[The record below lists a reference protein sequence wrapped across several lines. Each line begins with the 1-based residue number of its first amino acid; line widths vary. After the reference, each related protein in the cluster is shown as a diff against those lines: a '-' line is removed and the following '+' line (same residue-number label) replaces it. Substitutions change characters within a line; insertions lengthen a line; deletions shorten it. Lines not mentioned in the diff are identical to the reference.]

1 MTSSSAQT
9 EDVGTWLI
17 LRLLSEALLARQPR
31 ALQFFRSVSSM
42 ASSRWSSPAAASAVA
57 DELLDLG
64 ILEDEAVAVDSLDRA
79 ELELWPEPDMSHASD
94 EAHPDDL
101 EIELGKL
108 VEEAMEAMS
117 DASVS
122 DGESEA
128 PPAEIATPM
137 MPAPSS
143 SPVSAAVTPLLRKK
157 PAARKPRPN
166 HRCAGLAGSPCCFH
180 STGNGEPA
188 RIHPDRGE
196 THCLFCDF
204 VKCRA
209 TTERVLLNLLKTF
222 KDKGDG
228 LYNAALC
235 RLRQHLGEAK
245 VASLIDPWQVRLQ
258 ERRSASAPLKPKPRD
273 AYKAEVKR
281 DRRVAR
287 RKIFF
292 PDKLHSRAAEAEEAA
307 EVEHVR
313 NIGIVEDLADND
325 TGLPKPKESIPR
337 FVEDWCKQ
345 GSWGICEKCHS
356 LCPRSLQP
364 VDTRRI
370 AKPTVPANQCTA
382 CQKEEYVPQPADIP
396 EPLRDLK
403 PRVIEALRPLEIDTG
418 AAERV
423 QFGYRVHTAM
433 ISFAW
438 EPVSV
443 EYKITSL
450 EKRKDRK
457 AAEAAY
463 LHLMGSSTSAY
474 KDFVVKHNEFLE
486 KHGDNADKKLRK
498 RPLRFLEE
506 EGLECCLWPHL
517 YYHKNLCE
525 TVARAT
531 HETRQKTKQ
540 GRKRRAE
547 DSSDE
552 EAAEGAGV
560 GGVEGEDDDAIAAS
574 KMGRIKRGF
583 IRKVLSPVIGYGADY
598 QLLHFVYD
606 LSMWTTIGTK
616 RNIAARCGVPLR
628 LLLKGSP
635 WTPQYWR
642 VRHQALIDMQRQ
654 CGNASLFRTRAPYER
669 TFPYHRWI
677 LHEQEVL
684 GRPRQHLAGAETLH
698 MAHVLL
704 QLDKGYFCGAMARA
718 GRADR
723 NWKEHLLGPAAGDGT
738 STVVAHA
745 TRLEFQDGKRKRGT
759 QKYHG
764 RGSLDFLE
772 NMESIGLD
780 SKVQATIPSKDT
792 EPLLHGLVTDSQCD
806 YKDSGLPVREEPS
819 AWDPDGQKVLLHHTE
834 DDKDAKVRAYFKDTM
849 EVTKC
854 HEDVQ
859 QGDGNGAVLRY
870 VSTYNMKFSNS
881 MNADWLST
889 AAGVLRRYQPLEPEM
904 WLTLAQERFPQAYMS
919 GTFVD
924 YMAPSLDIQ
933 EKPLFLQHYEGSTWR
948 REDMTLLEFL
958 RKSNAKGEI
967 IHHIRKKHQE
977 AVLEEVRAFRQE
989 SEKDFAPCR
998 KELLAAFRRHRSEF
1012 KARRREPKP
1021 LTEFLADRD
1030 YVGLTTLEDFANNYV
1045 CRGEKLAA
1053 VSTHSMLND
1062 RYYGQWLALNRPFR
1076 RLEEFMESA
1085 PEVVERVP
1093 EKYRH
1098 FALSV
1103 YHAADFWDSEGLI
1116 RGALELEARSNAFI
1130 ETILRKIQAQKHL
1143 VKRYMNEEI
1152 PVTEVLSAEESED
1165 GRLAGGER
1173 TKLTDSQKA
1182 GDDETQEACIAAAA
1196 EHKILF
1202 ANGPPGTGKTH
1213 VVHEQIKRWNE
1224 QGARILFALPTGQL
1238 ASEMRAVRPD
1248 IDVDTSHGA
1257 FLLHRPLQE
1266 AMAILTQHDLVV
1278 IDEVSMLTA
1287 THFEH
1292 ILALWKYAD
1301 QLPCLVLLGDFWQ
1314 LPVVDKTACRCEQ
1327 SAAWS
1332 GHVNTIPFHEQ
1343 VRCKC
1348 PALQSKLD
1356 ILRTAVPSMQQLKKI
1371 LRGHRAWTTREPTGY
1386 DLLYLFRKHDDT
1398 TVVTCTR
1405 QGAATINDLAATVFF
1420 EDRHKQPLGVLPL
1433 DYEANQD
1440 NYGRGGRLRSGA
1452 LQPALRKIYKGMR
1465 IFLTKNMSKEDDF
1478 VNGMAAKIEDY
1489 DERSRCLQVLTRT
1502 HQRLAVYMVTHELED
1517 GRKVAAFPVR
1527 LGYASTVPKVQGM
1540 TLPHVT
1546 LWLDHPGCRAAAYVA
1561 MSRVQKDED
1570 YLIAGLVST
1579 KHFVPAH

>member
-1 MTSSSAQT
+1 
-9 EDVGTWLI
+9 
-17 LRLLSEALLARQPR
+17 
-31 ALQFFRSVSSM
+31 M

-57 DELLDLG
+57 DDLLDLG
-64 ILEDEAVAVDSLDRA
+64 ILEDDAVAVDSLDRA
-79 ELELWPEPDMSHASD
+79 ELELWPEPDMNHPSD
-94 EAHPDDL
+94 EACPDDL

-122 DGESEA
+122 DDGSEA

-143 SPVSAAVTPLLRKK
+143 SPVSAAVTPLPRKK

-166 HRCAGLAGSPCCFH
+166 ERCAGLTGSPCRFH
-180 STGNGEPA
+180 STGNGDPA

-196 THCLFCDF
+196 IHCLFCDS

-258 ERRSASAPLKPKPRD
+258 QRRSASAPLKPKPRD
-273 AYKAEVKR
+273 AYEVEVKR

-287 RKIFF
+287 RKVFF
-292 PDKLHSRAAEAEEAA
+292 PDKLHSRAAEADEAA

-325 TGLPKPKESIPR
+325 TGLPKPRDAIPR

-356 LCPRSLQP
+356 MCPRPLQP

-370 AKPTVPANQCTA
+370 AKPTIPANQCTA
-382 CQKEEYVPQPADIP
+382 CQKGEYVPQSADIP

-450 EKRKDRK
+450 EKRKDRQ

-463 LHLMGSSTSAY
+463 LHLMSSSTSAY

-486 KHGDNADKKLRK
+486 KHGDNAEKKVRK

-506 EGLECCLWPHL
+506 EGLECALWPHL

-540 GRKRRAE
+540 GRKRRVE

-552 EAAEGAGV
+552 EAAEDAPDGEV
-560 GGVEGEDDDAIAAS
+560 GQREDAIIAAS

-616 RNIAARCGVPLR
+616 RNIATRCGVPLR

-704 QLDKGYFCGAMARA
+704 QLDKGYLFGDRAHA
-718 GRADR
+718 GRTDR
-723 NWKEHLLGPAAGDGT
+723 TWKEHLLGPLSADRGN
-738 STVVAHA
+738 TVVAHA

-764 RGSLDFLE
+764 RGTTHSHSLDFLE
-772 NMESIGLD
+772 NMESIGLE
-780 SKVQATIPSKDT
+780 SKVQATIPPKNT

-881 MNADWLST
+881 MDSDWLNGAASDYST

-904 WLTLAQERFPQAYMS
+904 WLTLAQERFPQAYLS

-924 YMAPSLDIQ
+924 YMAPSLDTQ
-933 EKPLFLQHYEGSTWR
+933 
-948 REDMTLLEFL
+948 EDMTLLEFL
-958 RKSNAKGEI
+958 RKSNAQGEI

-977 AVLEEVRAFRQE
+977 AVMEEVRAFRQE
-989 SEKDFAPCR
+989 SDKDFAACR
-998 KELLAAFRRHRSEF
+998 KELLSAFRRHRSER
-1012 KARRREPKP
+1012 KARRQETKP
-1021 LTEFLADRD
+1021 LTEFLADHD
-1030 YVGLTTLEDFANNYV
+1030 YEGLTTLEDFANNYV

-1076 RLEEFMESA
+1076 RLEEFIESA

-1098 FALSV
+1098 FALCV
-1103 YHAADFWDSEGLI
+1103 HHAADFWESEGLI

-1143 VKRYMNEEI
+1143 VKRYLNQEI
-1152 PVTEVLSAEESED
+1152 PVTEVLSAEESEE
-1165 GRLAGGER
+1165 G
-1173 TKLTDSQKA
+1173 A
-1182 GDDETQEACIAAAA
+1182 GDDTAPRSKLTNSQKLLARAMKEQMQNTMAAAEAQDDEAQEVCIAAAA

-1213 VVHEQIKRWNE
+1213 VVHEQIRRWKQ

-1238 ASEMRAVRPD
+1238 ASEMRAVHPE

-1266 AMAILTQHDLVV
+1266 AMAILTQYDLVV
-1278 IDEVSMLTA
+1278 VDEVSMLTA
-1287 THFEH
+1287 GHFEH

-1314 LPVVDKTACRCEQ
+1314 LPVVDKTAERCEQ
-1327 SAAWS
+1327 SAAWA
-1332 GHVNTIPFHEQ
+1332 GHVKTIPFREQ

-1348 PALQSKLD
+1348 PALQAKLD

-1386 DLLYLFRKHDDT
+1386 DLLELFRQHENT

-1405 QGAATINDLAATVFF
+1405 HGAATINDLAATVFF
-1420 EDRHKQPLGVLPL
+1420 EDRHKHPLGVLPL

-1440 NYGRGGRLRSGA
+1440 NYGRGGRLRSGT
-1452 LQPALRKIYKGMR
+1452 LQPALRTVYKGMR

-1478 VNGMAAKIEDY
+1478 VNGMAATVEDF
-1489 DERSRCLQVLTRT
+1489 DERSQCLQVLTRT
-1502 HQRLAVYMVTHELED
+1502 NQRLAVYMVTHELDD

-1546 LWLDHPGCRAAAYVA
+1546 IWLDHPGCRAAAYVA
-1561 MSRVQKDED
+1561 MSRVQTDAD

>member
-1 MTSSSAQT
+1 
-9 EDVGTWLI
+9 
-17 LRLLSEALLARQPR
+17 
-31 ALQFFRSVSSM
+31 M

-64 ILEDEAVAVDSLDRA
+64 ILEDDAVAVDSLDRA
-79 ELELWPEPDMSHASD
+79 ELALWPEPDMSHASE
-94 EAHPDDL
+94 EALPDDL
-101 EIELGKL
+101 EIELGRL

-122 DGESEA
+122 DEEVEA
-128 PPAEIATPM
+128 PPAENPTPP

-143 SPVSAAVTPLLRKK
+143 SPVSSAVTQLLRKQ
-157 PAARKPRPN
+157 PAARKSRPN
-166 HRCAGLAGSPCCFH
+166 ELDSEAHLAAFI
-180 STGNGEPA
+180 A
-188 RIHPDRGE
+188 RGQASR
-196 THCLFCDF
+196 
-204 VKCRA
+204 RA
-209 TTERVLLNLLKTF
+209 SIRTVATYVVF
-222 KDKGDG
+222 FDKGDG
-228 LYNAALC
+228 LYDAALG

-258 ERRSASAPLKPKPRD
+258 QRRSDSAPLKRKPRD
-273 AYKAEVKR
+273 AYEVQVKR

-287 RKIFF
+287 RKVFF
-292 PDKLHSRAAEAEEAA
+292 PDKLHSRAAEADEAA
-307 EVEHVR
+307 EIEHVR
-313 NIGIVEDLADND
+313 ATGMVQDLAAHD
-325 TGLPKPKESIPR
+325 TGLPKPKESTPR

-356 LCPRSLQP
+356 LCPKSLQP
-364 VDTRRI
+364 VDVELALESRTFAPKLPEVTQQNQARELVVLSEDCHRLLQGSVQQASWPVGRAKRIRDLMLSCCRNTHLLGLIVPGLRRWPIECQNSLRGLGSRLRALRSDRCRWKAASSSLREILLGFLLEGTHLLQDHLLMLLANMVDDLTRPSQQTSAPR
-370 AKPTVPANQCTA
+370 VRRWSMCHNQH
-382 CQKEEYVPQPADIP
+382 ADIP

-423 QFGYRVHTAM
+423 RVHTAM

-450 EKRKDRK
+450 EKRKD
-457 AAEAAY
+457 
-463 LHLMGSSTSAY
+463 
-474 KDFVVKHNEFLE
+474 FVVKHNEFLE
-486 KHGDNADKKLRK
+486 KHGENADKK
-498 RPLRFLEE
+498 
-506 EGLECCLWPHL
+506 
-517 YYHKNLCE
+517 
-525 TVARAT
+525 
-531 HETRQKTKQ
+531 

-552 EAAEGAGV
+552 EAAEDAPD
-560 GGVEGEDDDAIAAS
+560 GE
-574 KMGRIKRGF
+574 
-583 IRKVLSPVIGYGADY
+583 VLSPVIGYGADY

-606 LSMWTTIGTK
+606 LSMVDRRGHRSTGE
-616 RNIAARCGVPLR
+616 L
-628 LLLKGSP
+628 
-635 WTPQYWR
+635 
-642 VRHQALIDMQRQ
+642 ALIDMQRQ

-698 MAHVLL
+698 TAHVLL

-764 RGSLDFLE
+764 RGTTHSHSLDFLE
-772 NMESIGLD
+772 NIESIGLD
-780 SKVQATIPSKDT
+780 SKVQATIPPKDT

-881 MNADWLST
+881 MDSDWLNGAASDYST
-889 AAGVLRRYQPLEPEM
+889 AAGVLRRYQPREPEM
-904 WLTLAQERFPQAYMS
+904 WLTLAQERFPQAYLS

-924 YMAPSLDIQ
+924 YMAPSFLD
-933 EKPLFLQHYEGSTWR
+933 
-948 REDMTLLEFL
+948 
-958 RKSNAKGEI
+958 
-967 IHHIRKKHQE
+967 
-977 AVLEEVRAFRQE
+977 
-989 SEKDFAPCR
+989 
-998 KELLAAFRRHRSEF
+998 
-1012 KARRREPKP
+1012 
-1021 LTEFLADRD
+1021 
-1030 YVGLTTLEDFANNYV
+1030 
-1045 CRGEKLAA
+1045 
-1053 VSTHSMLND
+1053 
-1062 RYYGQWLALNRPFR
+1062 
-1076 RLEEFMESA
+1076 
-1085 PEVVERVP
+1085 
-1093 EKYRH
+1093 
-1098 FALSV
+1098 
-1103 YHAADFWDSEGLI
+1103 
-1116 RGALELEARSNAFI
+1116 
-1130 ETILRKIQAQKHL
+1130 
-1143 VKRYMNEEI
+1143 
-1152 PVTEVLSAEESED
+1152 
-1165 GRLAGGER
+1165 
-1173 TKLTDSQKA
+1173 
-1182 GDDETQEACIAAAA
+1182 
-1196 EHKILF
+1196 
-1202 ANGPPGTGKTH
+1202 
-1213 VVHEQIKRWNE
+1213 
-1224 QGARILFALPTGQL
+1224 
-1238 ASEMRAVRPD
+1238 
-1248 IDVDTSHGA
+1248 
-1257 FLLHRPLQE
+1257 
-1266 AMAILTQHDLVV
+1266 
-1278 IDEVSMLTA
+1278 
-1287 THFEH
+1287 
-1292 ILALWKYAD
+1292 
-1301 QLPCLVLLGDFWQ
+1301 
-1314 LPVVDKTACRCEQ
+1314 
-1327 SAAWS
+1327 
-1332 GHVNTIPFHEQ
+1332 
-1343 VRCKC
+1343 
-1348 PALQSKLD
+1348 
-1356 ILRTAVPSMQQLKKI
+1356 
-1371 LRGHRAWTTREPTGY
+1371 
-1386 DLLYLFRKHDDT
+1386 HDDT

-1420 EDRHKQPLGVLPL
+1420 EDRHKQPLGVLPP

-1440 NYGRGGRLRSGA
+1440 NYGRGGRLRSGT

-1527 LGYASTVPKVQGM
+1527 LDYASTVPKVQGM

-1546 LWLDHPGCRAAAYVA
+1546 LWLDHAACRAAAYVA

-1570 YLIAGLVST
+1570 YLIAGLVMQHQAFRPCPLT
-1579 KHFVPAH
+1579 GLDP

>member
-1 MTSSSAQT
+1 
-9 EDVGTWLI
+9 
-17 LRLLSEALLARQPR
+17 
-31 ALQFFRSVSSM
+31 M
-42 ASSRWSSPAAASAVA
+42 ASSRSSLPAAASAVA

-64 ILEDEAVAVDSLDRA
+64 ILEDDLVAVDSLDRA
-79 ELELWPEPDMSHASD
+79 ELELWPEPDMSQTSG
-94 EAHPDDL
+94 EVQPDDL
-101 EIELGKL
+101 ELELGKL
-108 VEEAMEAMS
+108 VEEAMEVVS

-122 DGESEA
+122 DDGSEA
-128 PPAEIATPM
+128 PPAETATPT

-143 SPVSAAVTPLLRKK
+143 SPVSSAITPLLRKK

-166 HRCAGLAGSPCCFH
+166 ERCAGVAGSPCTFH
-180 STGNGEPA
+180 TTHTGEA
-188 RIHPDRGE
+188 ASIHPGRGE
-196 THCLFCDF
+196 THCRLCDP

-209 TTERVLLNLLKTF
+209 TTDGVLLNLLTTF
-222 KDKGDG
+222 KGKGDG
-228 LYNAALC
+228 LYAAALG
-235 RLRQHLGEAK
+235 RLHQHLGEAK
-245 VASLIDPWQVRLQ
+245 VASLVDPWQVRLQ
-258 ERRSASAPLKPKPRD
+258 ERRSAGAPLKPKPRD
-273 AYKAEVKR
+273 AYNAEVTR

-292 PDKLHSRAAEAEEAA
+292 PDKLHSRAAEADEAA

-313 NIGIVEDLADND
+313 NIGIIDDLADND
-325 TGLPKPKESIPR
+325 TGLPKPKDSIPR

-345 GSWGICEKCHS
+345 GSWGACAKCHS
-356 LCPRSLQP
+356 MCPRPLQP

-370 AKPTVPANQCTA
+370 AKPTIPANQCTA
-382 CQKEEYVPQPADIP
+382 CQKGEYVPQPADIP
-396 EPLRDLK
+396 LPLRDLK
-403 PRVIEALRPLEIDTG
+403 PRVLEALRPLEIDTG

-438 EPVSV
+438 DSVSV

-463 LHLMGSSTSAY
+463 LHLMSSSTSAY

-486 KHGDNADKKLRK
+486 KHGENADKKVRK
-498 RPLRFLEE
+498 RPLRFLGE

-517 YYHKNLCE
+517 YYHKSLCE

-531 HETRQKTKQ
+531 HETRQKAKQ

-547 DSSDE
+547 DSSNE

-560 GGVEGEDDDAIAAS
+560 GDVEGEDDDAIAAS

-616 RNIAARCGVPLR
+616 RNIATRCGVPLR

-684 GRPRQHLAGAETLH
+684 GRPRQHLAGADTLH

-704 QLDKGYFCGAMARA
+704 QMDKGYFCGALARA

-723 NWKEHLLGPAAGDGT
+723 NWKEHLLGPAAGDAR

-764 RGSLDFLE
+764 RGTTHSHSLDFLE
-772 NMESIGLD
+772 NMESIGLE
-780 SKVQATIPSKDT
+780 SKVQATIPPKDT

-881 MNADWLST
+881 MDSDWLSGAASDYST

-919 GTFVD
+919 GSFVD
-924 YMAPSLDIQ
+924 YMAPSLDMQ

-967 IHHIRKKHQE
+967 IHYIRRKHQD
-977 AVLEEVRAFRQE
+977 AVMEEVRAFRQE
-989 SEKDFAPCR
+989 SEKDFAACR
-998 KELLAAFRRHRSEF
+998 KELLAAFRRQRSER

-1053 VSTHSMLND
+1053 VSMHSMLND

-1076 RLEEFMESA
+1076 RLEQFAESA
-1085 PEVVERVP
+1085 PEVMERVP
-1093 EKYRH
+1093 EKYRY
-1098 FALSV
+1098 FALCLH
-1103 YHAADFWDSEGLI
+1103 HAADFWDSEGLV
-1116 RGALELEARSNAFI
+1116 RGAMELEARSNAFVD
-1130 ETILRKIQAQKHL
+1130 TVVRKVQAQKHL
-1143 VKRYMNEEI
+1143 VNRYLEGEI
-1152 PVTEVLSAEESED
+1152 PVTEVLSAEESDD
-1165 GRLAGGER
+1165 GGMAVVGGER
-1173 TKLTDSQKA
+1173 TKLTQSQKRLA
-1182 GDDETQEACIAAAA
+1182 QEIKERMRNAMAAAEAQDDETLEAYVATAATNR
-1196 EHKILF
+1196 ILF
-1202 ANGPPGTGKTH
+1202 ANGPPGTGKTY
-1213 VVHEQIKRWNE
+1213 VVHEQVRRWK
-1224 QGARILFALPTGQL
+1224 QKGARILFAVPTGQL
-1238 ASEMRAVRPD
+1238 ASEMRALHPD
-1248 IDVDTSHGA
+1248 IDVDTNHGA

-1266 AMAILTQHDLVV
+1266 AMAIMTQYDMVV

-1287 THFEH
+1287 AHFEH

-1314 LPVVDKTACRCEQ
+1314 LPVVDKTAERCEQ
-1327 SAAWS
+1327 SAAWA
-1332 GHVNTIPFHEQ
+1332 GHVATVRFHEQ

-1348 PALQSKLD
+1348 PVLQKKLD
-1356 ILRTAVPSMQQLKKI
+1356 ILRTAVPSVEQLKGI
-1371 LRGHRAWTTREPTGY
+1371 MRGHRAWKTRQPSGC
-1386 DLLYLFRKHDDT
+1386 DVLDLFRKHEDT

-1405 QGAATINDLAATVFF
+1405 HGAATINDLAAKVFF
-1420 EDRHKQPLGVLPL
+1420 EDRHVRPLGSLPL
-1433 DYEANQD
+1433 DYEANAS
-1440 NYGRGGRLRSGA
+1440 NYTQAGKLRNGQ
-1452 LQPALRKIYKGMR
+1452 LEPAVREIYHGMR

-1478 VNGMAAKIEDY
+1478 VNGMAATVVGY
-1489 DERSRCLQVLTRT
+1489 DDRSRCLEVVTRT
-1502 HQRLAVYMVTHELED
+1502 KQRLAVYMVTHELDD
-1517 GRKVAAFPVR
+1517 GRKVACFPVR

-1546 LWLDHPGCRAAAYVA
+1546 LWLDHVGCRAAAYVA
-1561 MSRVQKDED
+1561 LSRVQKDED
-1570 YLIAGLVST
+1570 YLIAGLVGT

>member
-1 MTSSSAQT
+1 
-9 EDVGTWLI
+9 
-17 LRLLSEALLARQPR
+17 
-31 ALQFFRSVSSM
+31 M
-42 ASSRWSSPAAASAVA
+42 ASSRSSLPAAASAVA

-64 ILEDEAVAVDSLDRA
+64 ILEDDLVAVDSLDRA
-79 ELELWPEPDMSHASD
+79 ELELWPEPDMSQTSG
-94 EAHPDDL
+94 EVQPDDL
-101 EIELGKL
+101 ELELGKL
-108 VEEAMEAMS
+108 VEEAMEVVS

-122 DGESEA
+122 DDGSEA
-128 PPAEIATPM
+128 PPAETATPT

-143 SPVSAAVTPLLRKK
+143 SPVSSAITPLLRKK

-166 HRCAGLAGSPCCFH
+166 ERCAGVAGSPCTFH
-180 STGNGEPA
+180 TTHTGEA
-188 RIHPDRGE
+188 ASIHPGRGE
-196 THCLFCDF
+196 THCRLCDP

-209 TTERVLLNLLKTF
+209 TTDGVLLNLLTTF
-222 KDKGDG
+222 KGKGDG
-228 LYNAALC
+228 LYAAALG
-235 RLRQHLGEAK
+235 RLHQHLGEAK
-245 VASLIDPWQVRLQ
+245 VASLVDPWQVRLQ
-258 ERRSASAPLKPKPRD
+258 ERRSAGAPLKPKPRD
-273 AYKAEVKR
+273 AYNAEVTR

-292 PDKLHSRAAEAEEAA
+292 PDKLHSRAAEADEAA

-313 NIGIVEDLADND
+313 NIGIIDDLADND
-325 TGLPKPKESIPR
+325 TGLPKPKDSIPR

-345 GSWGICEKCHS
+345 GSWGACAKCHS
-356 LCPRSLQP
+356 MCPRPLQP

-370 AKPTVPANQCTA
+370 AKPTIPANQCTA
-382 CQKEEYVPQPADIP
+382 CQKGEYVPQPADIP
-396 EPLRDLK
+396 LPLRDLK
-403 PRVIEALRPLEIDTG
+403 PRVLEALRPLEIDTG

-438 EPVSV
+438 DSVSV

-463 LHLMGSSTSAY
+463 LHLMSSSTSAY

-486 KHGDNADKKLRK
+486 KHGENADKKVRK

-506 EGLECCLWPHL
+506 EGLECCRRRS
-517 YYHKNLCE
+517 
-525 TVARAT
+525 RA
-531 HETRQKTKQ
+531 
-540 GRKRRAE
+540 A
-547 DSSDE
+547 SDE
-552 EAAEGAGV
+552 QRTAATRRQHAEGAGV
-560 GGVEGEDDDAIAAS
+560 GDVEGEDDDAIAAS

-616 RNIAARCGVPLR
+616 RNIATRCGVPLR

-684 GRPRQHLAGAETLH
+684 GRPRQHLAGADTLH

-704 QLDKGYFCGAMARA
+704 QMDKGYFCGALARA

-723 NWKEHLLGPAAGDGT
+723 NWKEHLLGPAAGDAR

-764 RGSLDFLE
+764 RGTTHSHSLDFLE
-772 NMESIGLD
+772 NMESIGLE
-780 SKVQATIPSKDT
+780 SKVQATIPPKDT

-881 MNADWLST
+881 MDSDWLSGAASDYST

-919 GTFVD
+919 GSFVD
-924 YMAPSLDIQ
+924 YMAPSLDMQ

-967 IHHIRKKHQE
+967 IHYIRRKHQD
-977 AVLEEVRAFRQE
+977 AVMEE
-989 SEKDFAPCR
+989 
-998 KELLAAFRRHRSEF
+998 ELLAAFRRQRSER

-1053 VSTHSMLND
+1053 VSMHSMLND

-1076 RLEEFMESA
+1076 RLEQFAESA
-1085 PEVVERVP
+1085 PEVMERVP
-1093 EKYRH
+1093 EKYRY
-1098 FALSV
+1098 FALCLH
-1103 YHAADFWDSEGLI
+1103 HAADFWDSEGLV
-1116 RGALELEARSNAFI
+1116 RGAMELEARSNAFVD
-1130 ETILRKIQAQKHL
+1130 TVVRKVQAQKHL
-1143 VKRYMNEEI
+1143 VNRYLEGEI
-1152 PVTEVLSAEESED
+1152 PVTEVLSAEESDD
-1165 GRLAGGER
+1165 GGMAVVGGER
-1173 TKLTDSQKA
+1173 TKLTQSQKRLA
-1182 GDDETQEACIAAAA
+1182 QEIKERMRNAMAAAEAQDDETLEAYVATAATNR
-1196 EHKILF
+1196 ILF
-1202 ANGPPGTGKTH
+1202 ANGPPGTGKTY
-1213 VVHEQIKRWNE
+1213 VVHEQVRRWK
-1224 QGARILFALPTGQL
+1224 QKGARILFAVPTGQL
-1238 ASEMRAVRPD
+1238 ASEMRALHPD
-1248 IDVDTSHGA
+1248 IDVDTNHGA

-1266 AMAILTQHDLVV
+1266 AMAIMTQYDMVV
-1278 IDEVSMLTA
+1278 IDEVFMLTA
-1287 THFEH
+1287 AHFEH

-1314 LPVVDKTACRCEQ
+1314 LPVVDKTAERCEQ
-1327 SAAWS
+1327 SAAWA
-1332 GHVNTIPFHEQ
+1332 GHVATVRFHEQ

-1348 PALQSKLD
+1348 PVLQKKLD
-1356 ILRTAVPSMQQLKKI
+1356 ILRTAVPSVEQLKGI
-1371 LRGHRAWTTREPTGY
+1371 LRGHRAWKTRQPSGY
-1386 DLLYLFRKHDDT
+1386 DVLDLFRKHEDT

-1405 QGAATINDLAATVFF
+1405 HGAATINDLAAKVFF
-1420 EDRHKQPLGVLPL
+1420 EDRHVRPLGSLPL
-1433 DYEANQD
+1433 DYEANAS
-1440 NYGRGGRLRSGA
+1440 NYTQAGKLRNGQ
-1452 LQPALRKIYKGMR
+1452 LEPAVREIYHGMR

-1478 VNGMAAKIEDY
+1478 VNGMAATVVGY
-1489 DERSRCLQVLTRT
+1489 DDRSRCLEVVTRT
-1502 HQRLAVYMVTHELED
+1502 KQRLAVYMVTHELDD
-1517 GRKVAAFPVR
+1517 GRKVACFPVR

-1546 LWLDHPGCRAAAYVA
+1546 LWLDHVGCRAAAYVA
-1561 MSRVQKDED
+1561 LSRVQKDED
-1570 YLIAGLVST
+1570 YLIAGLVGT